1 MHTISKR
8 SLILASCAVV
18 AAAAL
23 QLTTTAVLAQAQPAK
38 RIYIVQSYEKGH
50 VCGEPQAEG
59 ILDALAA
66 GGWKVGTN
74 LTVQSYYM
82 DTYRTNATPDAMK
95 AEGQKAL

>member
-1 MHTISKR
+1 MHTINR
-8 SLILASCAVV
+8 RQVTLASYAVL

-23 QLTTTAVLAQAQPAK
+23 QLTTIAAMAQSQPAK

-66 GGWKVGTN
+66 GGWEVGRN
-74 LTVQSYYM
+74 LTVQS
-82 DTYRTNATPDAMK
+82 
-95 AEGQKAL
+95 LSLIHI